1 MLTYK
6 QIFEFSEKYIKKHE
20 HGGCYGLSVKTDFD
34 KGKAVVADALG
45 PMNKN
50 RYEVLDKF
58 FNDNRPNRFG
68 F

>member
-1 MLTYK
+1 MN
-6 QIFEFSEKYIKKHE
+6 IVDAM
-20 HGGCYGLSVKTDFD
+20 GCLSKLILI

-45 PMNKN
+45 SMNKN